1 MTSGKRE
8 AYGSIPTIT
17 PTSTGSVVP
26 VEPSLKNALIA
37 EVFGTFVYV
46 QVGCGGL
53 CVDTY
58 LSGLVSVV

>member
-1 MTSGKRE
+1 MASGKRE
-8 AYGSIPTIT
+8 YGSIPTIT

-26 VEPSLKNALIA
+26 VEPTLKNALIA

-53 CVDTY
+53 CVGAY